1 MSAPA
6 LCSPTRTGVLTGADA
21 DAALDLL
28 GSEHSPLRDG
38 DAVLVKGS
46 HDSGAW
52 RLADFLVERSKE
64 GTQR

>member
-1 MSAPA
+1 MA
-6 LCSPTRTGVLTGADA
+6 LQVADA

-52 RLADFLVERSKE
+52 RLADFLVERSEE